1 GNRGYRNRANAFMN
15 QEHDHPSSNKG
26 NRNTGLRRVAMNV
39 TILSSTAKPQVSS
52 VFYISNFPEKLP
64 YIELKKGLEVCGIL
78 EDLFVSRY
86 KNVQGHSYGFVK
98 FAKVKDIIKLQKAL
112 NNVVFWEQKLCANI
126 AKYDRFVKEEKG
138 KGEGGD
144 WESEPQEK
152 LVENLKVGVEG
163 ARDSVREKSNIK
175 EGDDKMKWVP
185 KVENKAIPENGHL
198 VASVQQSLVD
208 AGLINLK
215 LIAMRGDKVLLT
227 SCDKAL
233 LATFIQS
240 TQGII
245 DNFLD
250 DCIPWS
256 QEMSQVYERGAWIRC
271 YGVPLIAWNSIFF
284 AELVESQ
291 GRLLLID
298 ECTVSKQRMGFAR
311 ILIVTTSMKEINV
324 SVKVRINN
332 IETNIRIIEDP
343 GFGFAKDACLV
354 EEEDDNDSQFSL

>member
-1 GNRGYRNRANAFMN
+1 
-15 QEHDHPSSNKG
+15 
-26 NRNTGLRRVAMNV
+26 MNV

-185 KVENKAIPENGHL
+185 KVENKAIPEVG
-198 VASVQQSLVD
+198 
-208 AGLINLK
+208 G
-215 LIAMRGDKVLLT
+215 
-227 SCDKAL
+227 
-233 LATFIQS
+233 
-240 TQGII
+240 
-245 DNFLD
+245 
-250 DCIPWS
+250 
-256 QEMSQVYERGAWIRC
+256 
-271 YGVPLIAWNSIFF
+271 
-284 AELVESQ
+284 
-291 GRLLLID
+291 
-298 ECTVSKQRMGFAR
+298 
-311 ILIVTTSMKEINV
+311 
-324 SVKVRINN
+324 
-332 IETNIRIIEDP
+332 
-343 GFGFAKDACLV
+343 
-354 EEEDDNDSQFSL
+354 

>member
-1 GNRGYRNRANAFMN
+1 
-15 QEHDHPSSNKG
+15 
-26 NRNTGLRRVAMNV
+26 
-39 TILSSTAKPQVSS
+39 
-52 VFYISNFPEKLP
+52 
-64 YIELKKGLEVCGIL
+64 
-78 EDLFVSRY
+78 
-86 KNVQGHSYGFVK
+86 
-98 FAKVKDIIKLQKAL
+98 
-112 NNVVFWEQKLCANI
+112 
-126 AKYDRFVKEEKG
+126 
-138 KGEGGD
+138 
-144 WESEPQEK
+144 
-152 LVENLKVGVEG
+152 
-163 ARDSVREKSNIK
+163 
-175 EGDDKMKWVP
+175 
-185 KVENKAIPENGHL
+185 
-198 VASVQQSLVD
+198 
-208 AGLINLK
+208 
-215 LIAMRGDKVLLT
+215 
-227 SCDKAL
+227 

-332 IETNIRIIEDP
+332 IETNISIIEDP
-343 GFGFAKDACLV
+343 GFDFAKDACLV
-354 EEEDDNDSQFSL
+354 EEEDDNDSQFSLHTGMQDDDPFIEEFVQHLQEDWANSLNNNNNNEVNKGGCNSGKQASSTAKKDQICTNIRKVLLLQLPRAVIPIANLRRRRFLFHRRMV